1 MSSEFDEL
9 SDADVIPELQKEPFK
24 WKNFLRKNVT
34 QLGMIFVFFTLWLFF
49 IFAAPETFLSPQIY
63 YAFMATTPLFAIM
76 ALPLTM
82 VIISG
87 EIDLSFTSIMAIGM
101 VAFIFIFEPT
111 GNVTLAIIGALA
123 AGIASGILNG
133 GLVVGIGIPSLV
145 ATIGTQFFLRGL
157 SLVLLNGKGATLVG
171 AKESFV
177 YALFVGKTI
186 GKIPNQFWW
195 SIAIAIFC
203 WIILNRT
210 RLGAHIY
217 LIGDNEQSA
226 RLMGVNVNRT
236 RMVVFIMMGLAAA
249 FAGVLASLQVSF
261 FWPSLGEG
269 YLLST
274 LASVFLG
281 GTSVFGGTGTI
292 LGTFLGSYII
302 GAINAGIVAIGLTGF
317 WTQLIYGLIIVVSVS
332 MHVILQKRIK

>member
-1 MSSEFDEL
+1 
-9 SDADVIPELQKEPFK
+9 
-24 WKNFLRKNVT
+24 
-34 QLGMIFVFFTLWLFF
+34 
-49 IFAAPETFLSPQIY
+49 
-63 YAFMATTPLFAIM
+63 
-76 ALPLTM
+76 
-82 VIISG
+82 
-87 EIDLSFTSIMAIGM
+87 
-101 VAFIFIFEPT
+101 
-111 GNVTLAIIGALA
+111 
-123 AGIASGILNG
+123 
-133 GLVVGIGIPSLV
+133 VVGIGIPSLV

-157 SLVLLNGKGATLVG
+157 SLVLLQGKGASLIEARETFIYQVL
-171 AKESFV
+171 
-177 YALFVGKTI
+177 VGKTI
-186 GKIPNQFWW
+186 GNIPNQFWW
-195 SIAIAIFC
+195 SIAVAIAC

-236 RMVVFIMMGLAAA
+236 RMAVFIMMGLAAA
-249 FAGVLASLQVSF
+249 FSGVLASMQVSF

-302 GAINAGIVAIGLTGF
+302 GAINAAIVAIGLTGF
-317 WTQLIYGLIIVVSVS
+317 WTELIYGLIIIISVS
-332 MHVILQKRIK
+332 MHVVMQRRIK

>member
-1 MSSEFDEL
+1 MGSEIKEL
-9 SDADVIPELQKEPFK
+9 SGPEAVSEKQKEPFN
-24 WKNFLRKNVT
+24 WKNFLRKNAT
-34 QLGMIFVFFTLWLFF
+34 QLGMIVVFFGLWLFF
-49 IFAAPETFLSPQIY
+49 ILAAPETFLSPQIY
-63 YAFMATTPLFAIM
+63 YAFMATTPFFAIM

-82 VIISG
+82 VIIAG
-87 EIDLSFTSIMAIGM
+87 EIDLSFPSIMAVGM
-101 VAFIFIFEPT
+101 VAFIFVFEPT
-111 GNVTLAIIGALA
+111 GNVALALIAALA

-157 SLVLLNGKGATLVG
+157 SLVLLEGQGATLIE
-171 AKESFV
+171 ARESLV
-177 YALFVGKTI
+177 YKLLVGKAI
-186 GKIPNQFWW
+186 GSIPNQFWW
-195 SIAIAIFC
+195 SIAIAILC

-236 RMVVFIMMGLAAA
+236 RMAIFVMIGLAAA

-317 WTQLIYGLIIVVSVS
+317 WTELIYGLIIVVSVS
-332 MHVILQKRIK
+332 MHVVLKRRIK

>member
-1 MSSEFDEL
+1 MSSDIEETSGL
-9 SDADVIPELQKEPFK
+9 DVPPVLQKEPFS
-24 WKNFLRKNVT
+24 WKNFLRKNAT
-34 QLGMIFVFFTLWLFF
+34 QLGMIIVFFGLWMFF
-49 IFAAPETFLSPQIY
+49 IMAAPETFLSPQIY

-82 VIISG
+82 VIIAG
-87 EIDLSFTSIMAIGM
+87 EMDLSFPSIMAIGM
-101 VAFIFIFEPT
+101 VAFVFVFGPT
-111 GNVTLAIIGALA
+111 GNVFLAVFAALTAGVA
-123 AGIASGILNG
+123 AGLLNA

-157 SLVLLNGKGATLVG
+157 ALVLLQGKGATLIETR
-171 AKESFV
+171 ESFM
-177 YALFVGKTI
+177 YELLVGKTI
-186 GKIPNQFWW
+186 GNIPNQFWW
-195 SIAIAIFC
+195 SIAIAILC

-217 LIGDNEQSA
+217 LIGDNEKSA
-226 RLMGVNVNRT
+226 RLMGVNVKRT
-236 RMVVFIMMGLAAA
+236 RIAVFLMMGLAAA
-249 FAGVLASLQVSF
+249 FSGILASLQVSF

-281 GTSVFGGTGTI
+281 GTSVFGGVGTI

-317 WTQLIYGLIIVVSVS
+317 WTELIYGMIIIISVS
-332 MHVILQKRIK
+332 MHVVMQKRIK

>member
-1 MSSEFDEL
+1 MNSEVEEPSAEDP
-9 SDADVIPELQKEPFK
+9 VPESKKAPIN
-24 WKNFLRKNVT
+24 WKNFVRKNTT
-34 QLGMIFVFFTLWLFF
+34 QLGMIFVFFGIWLFF
-49 IFAAPETFLSPQIY
+49 ILAAPKTFLSPQIY

-82 VIISG
+82 VIIAG
-87 EIDLSFTSIMAIGM
+87 DIDLSFPSIMAVGM
-101 VAFIFIFEPT
+101 VAFIFVFELT
-111 GNVTLAIIGALA
+111 GNVGLAIIAALS
-123 AGIASGILNG
+123 AGIASGFLNG

-157 SLVLLNGKGATLVG
+157 SLVLLEGKGATLIA

-177 YALFVGKTI
+177 YELFVGKTI
-186 GKIPNQFWW
+186 GRIPNQFWW
-195 SIAIAIFC
+195 SIAIAIIC

-217 LIGDNEQSA
+217 LIGDNVQSA

-236 RMVVFIMMGLAAA
+236 RLAVFIMMGLAAA

-281 GTSVFGGTGTI
+281 GTSVFGGVGTI

-302 GAINAGIVAIGLTGF
+302 GAINAGIVAIGMTGF
-317 WTQLIYGLIIVVSVS
+317 WTQLIYGLIIIISVS
-332 MHVILQKRIK
+332 MHVVLQRRIK

>member
-1 MSSEFDEL
+1 MSPETEEL
-9 SDADVIPELQKEPFK
+9 SGADVVPEPQKEPFNR
-24 WKNFLRKNVT
+24 KNFIRKNAT
-34 QLGMIFVFFTLWLFF
+34 QLGMIVVFFGLWLFF
-49 IFAAPETFLSPQIY
+49 ILAAPQTFLSPQIY
-63 YAFMATTPLFAIM
+63 YAFMSTTPLFAIM
-76 ALPLTM
+76 ALPLTL
-82 VIISG
+82 VIIAG
-87 EIDLSFTSIMAIGM
+87 EMDLSFPSIMAVGM

-111 GNVTLAIIGALA
+111 GNVALAVLAALA
-123 AGIASGILNG
+123 AGVAAGVLNG

-157 SLVLLNGKGATLVG
+157 SLVLLQGKGASLIEARETFIYQVL
-171 AKESFV
+171 
-177 YALFVGKTI
+177 VGKTI
-186 GKIPNQFWW
+186 GNIPNQFWW
-195 SIAIAIFC
+195 SIAVAIAC

-236 RMVVFIMMGLAAA
+236 RMAVFIMMGLAAA
-249 FAGVLASLQVSF
+249 FSGVLASMQVSF

-302 GAINAGIVAIGLTGF
+302 GAINAAIVAIGLTGF
-317 WTQLIYGLIIVVSVS
+317 WTELIYGLIIIISVS
-332 MHVILQKRIK
+332 MHVVMQRRIK

>member
-1 MSSEFDEL
+1 MSSETEKL
-9 SDADVIPELQKEPFK
+9 SSEEAVLAQKEPFN
-24 WKNFLRKNVT
+24 WKNFIRKNAT
-34 QLGMIFVFFTLWLFF
+34 QLGMIVVFFGLWLFF
-49 IFAAPETFLSPQIY
+49 ILAAPETFLSPQIY

-76 ALPLTM
+76 AMPLTM
-82 VIISG
+82 VIIAG
-87 EIDLSFTSIMAIGM
+87 EMDLSFPSIMAIGM

-111 GNVTLAIIGALA
+111 GNVPLALLAALA
-123 AGIASGILNG
+123 AGVASGILNG

-157 SLVLLNGKGATLVG
+157 SLVLLQGQGATLI
-171 AKESFV
+171 AARESFI
-177 YALFVGKTI
+177 YTLLVGKTI
-186 GKIPNQFWW
+186 GSIPNQFWW
-195 SIAIAIFC
+195 SIAVAIGC
-203 WIILNRT
+203 WLILNRT

-217 LIGDNEQSA
+217 LIGDNEKSA

-236 RMVVFIMMGLAAA
+236 RMAVFIMIGLAAA
-249 FAGVLASLQVSF
+249 FAGVLASMQVSF

-302 GAINAGIVAIGLTGF
+302 GAINAAIVAIGLTGF
-317 WTQLIYGLIIVVSVS
+317 WTELIYGLIIVISVS
-332 MHVILQKRIK
+332 MHVIMQRRIK

>member
-1 MSSEFDEL
+1 MSSEIEDL
-9 SDADVIPELQKEPFK
+9 SEVNAVPEPQKEPFTLK
-24 WKNFLRKNVT
+24 KFVRKNAT
-34 QLGMIFVFFTLWLFF
+34 QLGMIIVFFGIWLFF
-49 IFAAPETFLSPQIY
+49 ILAAPRTFLSPQIY

-82 VIISG
+82 VIIAG
-87 EIDLSFTSIMAIGM
+87 EMDLSFPSIMAIGM
-101 VAFIFIFEPT
+101 VAFVFIFQPT
-111 GNVTLAIIGALA
+111 GNVVLAVVAALA
-123 AGIASGILNG
+123 AGVAAGLLNG

-157 SLVLLNGKGATLVG
+157 ALVLLQGKGATLIE
-171 AKESFV
+171 ARESFI
-177 YALFVGKTI
+177 YEILVGKTI
-186 GKIPNQFWW
+186 GNIPNQFWW
-195 SIAIAIFC
+195 SIAIAILC

-217 LIGDNEQSA
+217 LIGDNVQSA

-236 RMVVFIMMGLAAA
+236 RLAVFIMMGLAAA
-249 FAGVLASLQVSF
+249 LAGVLASLQVSF

-292 LGTFLGSYII
+292 LGTFLGAYII

-317 WTQLIYGLIIVVSVS
+317 WTELIYGLIIIISVS
-332 MHVILQKRIK
+332 MHVVMQRRIK

>member
-1 MSSEFDEL
+1 
-9 SDADVIPELQKEPFK
+9 
-24 WKNFLRKNVT
+24 
-34 QLGMIFVFFTLWLFF
+34 
-49 IFAAPETFLSPQIY
+49 
-63 YAFMATTPLFAIM
+63 MATTPLFAIM
-76 ALPLTM
+76 AMPLTM
-82 VIISG
+82 VIIAG
-87 EIDLSFTSIMAIGM
+87 EMDLSFTSVMAIGM
-101 VAFIFIFEPT
+101 VAFLAIFEPT
-111 GNVTLAIIGALA
+111 GNVTLAILAALA
-123 AGIASGILNG
+123 AGVAAGVLNG

-171 AKESFV
+171 ARESFV
-177 YALFVGKTI
+177 YEMLVGKTI

-195 SIAIAIFC
+195 SIAIAIVC

-236 RMVVFIMMGLAAA
+236 RLTVFIMIGLAAA

-281 GTSVFGGTGTI
+281 GTSVFGGVGTI

-302 GAINAGIVAIGLTGF
+302 GAINAGIVAIGMTGF
-317 WTQLIYGLIIVVSVS
+317 WTQLIYGLIILISVS
-332 MHVILQKRIK
+332 MHVLLQRRVK

>member
-1 MSSEFDEL
+1 MSSEIEGPL
-9 SDADVIPELQKEPFK
+9 GPDVFAESKKQPSK

-34 QLGMIFVFFTLWLFF
+34 QIGMIVVFFALWLFF
-49 IFAAPETFLSPQIY
+49 ILAAPETFLAPQIY

-82 VIISG
+82 VIIAG
-87 EIDLSFTSIMAIGM
+87 DIDLSFPSIMAMGM
-101 VAFIFIFEPT
+101 VAFVFIFDLT
-111 GNVTLAIIGALA
+111 GNVGLSIFAALS
-123 AGIASGILNG
+123 AGIASGFLNVA
-133 GLVVGIGIPSLV
+133 LVVGIGIPSLV

-157 SLVLLNGKGATLVG
+157 SLVLLDGQGATLVA
-171 AKESFV
+171 AKETFF
-177 YALFVGKTI
+177 YELFVGKTI
-186 GKIPNQFWW
+186 GRIPNQFWW
-195 SIAIAIFC
+195 SIAIAIIC

-217 LIGDNEQSA
+217 LIGDNVQSA

-236 RMVVFIMMGLAAA
+236 RLAVFIMMGLAAA

-281 GTSVFGGTGTI
+281 GTSVFGGVGTI

-302 GAINAGIVAIGLTGF
+302 GAINAGIVAIGMTGF
-317 WTQLIYGLIIVVSVS
+317 WTRLIYGLIIIISVS
-332 MHVILQKRIK
+332 MHVVLQRRIK

>member
-1 MSSEFDEL
+1 MSSEIEDLAGAEE
-9 SDADVIPELQKEPFK
+9 AVVVQKEPFN
-24 WKNFLRKNVT
+24 WKNFLRKNAT
-34 QLGMIFVFFTLWLFF
+34 QLGMIFVFFGIWLFF
-49 IFAAPETFLSPQIY
+49 LLAAPETFLSPQIY

-82 VIISG
+82 VIIAG
-87 EIDLSFTSIMAIGM
+87 EMDLSFPSIMAIGM
-101 VAFIFIFEPT
+101 VAFVFVFEPT
-111 GNVTLAIIGALA
+111 GNVAFALLAALA
-123 AGIASGILNG
+123 AGIGAGILNG
-133 GLVVGIGIPSLV
+133 GLVVAIGIPSLV

-157 SLVLLNGKGATLVG
+157 ALVLLQGKGATLI
-171 AKESFV
+171 AARESFI
-177 YALFVGKTI
+177 YELLVGKTI
-186 GKIPNQFWW
+186 GNIPNQFWW
-195 SIAIAIFC
+195 SILVALSC

-236 RMVVFIMMGLAAA
+236 RMAVFIMMGLAAA
-249 FAGVLASLQVSF
+249 FSGVLASLQVSF

-281 GTSVFGGTGTI
+281 GTSVFGGVGTI

-317 WTQLIYGLIIVVSVS
+317 WTELIYGLIIIISVS
-332 MHVILQKRIK
+332 MHVIMQKRIK

>member
-1 MSSEFDEL
+1 MSSEIEEL
-9 SDADVIPELQKEPFK
+9 SSADAVVEPQKEPFN
-24 WKNFLRKNVT
+24 WKNFLRKNST
-34 QLGMIFVFFTLWLFF
+34 QLGMIFVFFALWLFF
-49 IFAAPETFLSPQIY
+49 ILAAPQTFLSPQIY
-63 YAFMATTPLFAIM
+63 YAYMATTPFFAIM

-82 VIISG
+82 VIIAG
-87 EIDLSFTSIMAIGM
+87 EIDLSFPSIMAIGM
-101 VAFIFIFEPT
+101 VAFVFIFEPT
-111 GNVTLAIIGALA
+111 GNVALAIIGALA

-157 SLVLLNGKGATLVG
+157 SLVLLQGKGATLIEARETVIY
-171 AKESFV
+171 EI
-177 YALFVGKTI
+177 LIGKTI
-186 GKIPNQFWW
+186 GNIPNQFWW
-195 SIAIAIFC
+195 SIAVAILC

-217 LIGDNEQSA
+217 LTGDNEQSA

-236 RMVVFIMMGLAAA
+236 RLAIFIMIGLAAA

-317 WTQLIYGLIIVVSVS
+317 WTELIYGLIIVVSVS
-332 MHVILQKRIK
+332 MHVILRKRIK

>member
-1 MSSEFDEL
+1 MDQQIEELAVKDET
-9 SDADVIPELQKEPFK
+9 PEEIKESFSL
-24 WKNFLRKNVT
+24 KNFLRKNAT
-34 QLGMIFVFFTLWLFF
+34 QVGMIIVFFGIWLFF
-49 IFAAPETFLSPQIY
+49 ILAAPNTFLSPQIY
-63 YAFMATTPLFAIM
+63 YAFMATTPFFAVM

-82 VIISG
+82 VIIAG
-87 EIDLSFTSIMAIGM
+87 EIDLSFPSVMAIGM
-101 VAFIFIFEPT
+101 VAFIFVFELT
-111 GNVTLAIIGALA
+111 GNVALAIAASLL
-123 AGIASGILNG
+123 AGIASGLLNG
-133 GLVVGIGIPSLV
+133 GLIVAIGIPSLV
-145 ATIGTQFFLRGL
+145 ATLGTQFFLRGL
-157 SLVLLNGKGATLVG
+157 SLVLLEGRGATLVD
-171 AKESFV
+171 AKESLV
-177 YALFVGKTI
+177 YTLLVGKTI

-195 SIAIAIFC
+195 SILIAIAC
-203 WIILNRT
+203 WIVLNRT

-236 RMVVFIMMGLAAA
+236 RLAVFIIMGLAAA
-249 FAGVLASLQVSF
+249 FAGVLASLQVSY

-281 GTSVFGGTGTI
+281 GTSVFGGVGTV

-302 GAINAGIVAIGLTGF
+302 GAINAGIVAVGMTGF
-317 WTQLIYGLIIVVSVS
+317 WTELIYGLIIIISIS

>member
-1 MSSEFDEL
+1 MSSEIEEL
-9 SDADVIPELQKEPFK
+9 SEADAVPEPQKEPFN
-24 WKNFLRKNVT
+24 WKRFGRKNTT
-34 QLGMIFVFFTLWLFF
+34 QLGMIIVFFGIWLFF
-49 IFAAPETFLSPQIY
+49 ILAAPKTFLSPQIY

-82 VIISG
+82 VIIAG
-87 EIDLSFTSIMAIGM
+87 EMDLSFTSIMAIGM
-101 VAFIFIFEPT
+101 VAFVFIFEPT
-111 GNVTLAIIGALA
+111 GNVTLAVIAALTAGVA
-123 AGIASGILNG
+123 AGILNG

-157 SLVLLNGKGATLVG
+157 ALVLLQGKGATLIE
-171 AKESFV
+171 AREAAIYQF
-177 YALFVGKTI
+177 LVGKTI
-186 GKIPNQFWW
+186 GNIPNQFWW
-195 SIAIAIFC
+195 SIAIAILC

-217 LIGDNEQSA
+217 LIGDNVQSA

-236 RMVVFIMMGLAAA
+236 RLVVFIMMGLAAA

-317 WTQLIYGLIIVVSVS
+317 WTELIYGLIIIISVS
-332 MHVILQKRIK
+332 MHVVMQRRIK

>member
-1 MSSEFDEL
+1 MNSEIEDL
-9 SDADVIPELQKEPFK
+9 SADDPAPESKKAPIN
-24 WKNFLRKNVT
+24 WKKFLRKNAT
-34 QLGMIFVFFTLWLFF
+34 QLGMIFVFFGLWLFF
-49 IFAAPETFLSPQIY
+49 ILAAPQTFLSPQIY

-82 VIISG
+82 VIIAG
-87 EIDLSFTSIMAIGM
+87 DIDLSFPSIMAVGM
-101 VAFIFIFEPT
+101 VAFIFIFELT
-111 GNVTLAIIGALA
+111 GNVGLAIIAALL
-123 AGIASGILNG
+123 AGMASGFLNSA
-133 GLVVGIGIPSLV
+133 LIVGIGIPSLV

-157 SLVLLNGKGATLVG
+157 SLVLLDGKGATLVA

-177 YALFVGKTI
+177 YELLVGKTI
-186 GKIPNQFWW
+186 GRIPNQFWW
-195 SIAIAIFC
+195 SIGIAILC

-217 LIGDNEQSA
+217 LIGDNVQSA

-236 RMVVFIMMGLAAA
+236 RLAVFVMMGLAAA

-261 FWPSLGEG
+261 FWPSLGGG

-281 GTSVFGGTGTI
+281 GTSVFGGVGTI

-317 WTQLIYGLIIVVSVS
+317 WTQLIYGLIIIISVS
-332 MHVILQKRIK
+332 MHVVLQRRIK

>member
-1 MSSEFDEL
+1 MSSEIEDL
-9 SDADVIPELQKEPFK
+9 SEVDVVPETQKEPFTLK
-24 WKNFLRKNVT
+24 KFVRKNAT
-34 QLGMIFVFFTLWLFF
+34 QLGMIIVFFGIWLFF
-49 IFAAPETFLSPQIY
+49 ILAAPETFLSPQIY

-82 VIISG
+82 VIIAG
-87 EIDLSFTSIMAIGM
+87 EMDLSFPSIMAIGM
-101 VAFIFIFEPT
+101 VAFVFIFQPT
-111 GNVTLAIIGALA
+111 GNVILAVVAALA
-123 AGIASGILNG
+123 AGVAAGLLNG

-157 SLVLLNGKGATLVG
+157 ALVLLQGKGATLIE
-171 AKESFV
+171 ARESFIYEV
-177 YALFVGKTI
+177 LVGKTI
-186 GKIPNQFWW
+186 GNIPNQFWW
-195 SIAIAIFC
+195 SIAIAILC

-217 LIGDNEQSA
+217 LIGDNVQSA
-226 RLMGVNVNRT
+226 RLMGVNVKRT
-236 RMVVFIMMGLAAA
+236 RLAVFIMMGLAAA
-249 FAGVLASLQVSF
+249 LAGVLASLQVSF

-281 GTSVFGGTGTI
+281 GTSVFGGIGTI
-292 LGTFLGSYII
+292 LGTFLGAYII

-317 WTQLIYGLIIVVSVS
+317 WTELIYGLIIIISVS
-332 MHVILQKRIK
+332 MHVVMQRRIK

>member
-1 MSSEFDEL
+1 MSSETEEL
-9 SDADVIPELQKEPFK
+9 SSADRVPELPKRTIN
-24 WKNFLRKNVT
+24 WRGFLRKNTT
-34 QLGMIFVFFTLWLFF
+34 QLGMIFVFFALWLFF
-49 IFAAPETFLSPQIY
+49 ILAAPETFLSPQIY
-63 YAFMATTPLFAIM
+63 YAFMATTPFFAIM

-82 VIISG
+82 VIIAG
-87 EIDLSFTSIMAIGM
+87 EMDLSFPSIMAIGM
-101 VAFIFIFEPT
+101 VAFVLVLEPT
-111 GNVTLAIIGALA
+111 GNVALATVAALA

-157 SLVLLNGKGATLVG
+157 SLVLLEGKGATLVG
-171 AKESFV
+171 ARESFV
-177 YALFVGKTI
+177 YELFVGKTI
-186 GKIPNQFWW
+186 GTVPNQFWW
-195 SIAIAIFC
+195 SIVVAVLC

-226 RLMGVNVNRT
+226 RLMGVNANRT
-236 RMVVFIMMGLAAA
+236 RLALFMMIGLAAA
-249 FAGVLASLQVSF
+249 FAGVLASLQVSY

-317 WTQLIYGLIIVVSVS
+317 WTELIYGLIIIISVS
-332 MHVILQKRIK
+332 LHVALRKRVK

>member
-1 MSSEFDEL
+1 
-9 SDADVIPELQKEPFK
+9 
-24 WKNFLRKNVT
+24 
-34 QLGMIFVFFTLWLFF
+34 
-49 IFAAPETFLSPQIY
+49 
-63 YAFMATTPLFAIM
+63 MATTPLFAIM

-82 VIISG
+82 VIIAG
-87 EIDLSFTSIMAIGM
+87 EMDLSFPSIMAIGM

-111 GNVTLAIIGALA
+111 GNVSLAIIAALA
-123 AGIASGILNG
+123 AGVAAGVLNG

-157 SLVLLNGKGATLVG
+157 SLVLLEGQGATLI
-171 AKESFV
+171 ATKESFV
-177 YALFVGKTI
+177 YTLFVGKAI
-186 GKIPNQFWW
+186 GRIPNQFWW
-195 SIAIAIFC
+195 SIAIAILC

-217 LIGDNEQSA
+217 LIGDNVQSA

-236 RMVVFIMMGLAAA
+236 RLAVFIMMGLAAA

-281 GTSVFGGTGTI
+281 GTSVFGGVGTI

-302 GAINAGIVAIGLTGF
+302 GAINAGIVAIGMTGF
-317 WTQLIYGLIIVVSVS
+317 WTELIYGLIIIISVS
-332 MHVILQKRIK
+332 MHVIMQRRVKR

>member
-1 MSSEFDEL
+1 MSFETEEL
-9 SDADVIPELQKEPFK
+9 SDADVVPEPEKEPFN
-24 WKNFLRKNVT
+24 WKNFLRKNAT
-34 QLGMIFVFFTLWLFF
+34 QLGMIVVFFGLWLFF
-49 IFAAPETFLSPQIY
+49 ILAAPETFLSPQIY
-63 YAFMATTPLFAIM
+63 YAFMSTTPLFAIM
-76 ALPLTM
+76 AMPLTM
-82 VIISG
+82 VIIAG
-87 EIDLSFTSIMAIGM
+87 EMDLSFPSIMAVGM
-101 VAFIFIFEPT
+101 VAFIFIFGPT
-111 GNVTLAIIGALA
+111 GNVPLAVLAALA
-123 AGIASGILNG
+123 AGVGAGVLNG

-157 SLVLLNGKGATLVG
+157 SLVLLQGKGASLIEARETFIYQVL
-171 AKESFV
+171 
-177 YALFVGKTI
+177 VGKTI
-186 GKIPNQFWW
+186 GNIPNQFWW
-195 SIAIAIFC
+195 SVAVAIVC

-236 RMVVFIMMGLAAA
+236 RMAVFIMMGLAAA
-249 FAGVLASLQVSF
+249 FAGVLASMQVSF

-317 WTQLIYGLIIVVSVS
+317 WTELIYGLIIIISVS
-332 MHVILQKRIK
+332 MHVVMQRRIK

>member
-1 MSSEFDEL
+1 MSSEIEEL
-9 SDADVIPELQKEPFK
+9 SSEDLVLEPK
-24 WKNFLRKNVT
+24 REPINWRNFLRKNVT
-34 QLGMIFVFFTLWLFF
+34 QLGMIVVFFALWLFF
-49 IFAAPETFLSPQIY
+49 ILSAPETFLSPQIY
-63 YAFMATTPLFAIM
+63 YAFMSTTPFFAIM

-82 VIISG
+82 LIIAG
-87 EIDLSFTSIMAIGM
+87 EIDLSFPSIMAMGM

-111 GNVTLAIIGALA
+111 GNVTLAIIAALIT
-123 AGIASGILNG
+123 GILSGILNG

-157 SLVLLNGKGATLVG
+157 SLVLLEGRGVTLVG
-171 AKESFV
+171 ARESFL
-177 YALFVGKTI
+177 YELFVGKTF
-186 GKIPNQFWW
+186 GRIPNQFWW
-195 SIAIAIFC
+195 SIAIAILC

-210 RLGAHIY
+210 RFGAHIY
-217 LIGDNEQSA
+217 LTGDNEQSA

-236 RMVVFIMMGLAAA
+236 RLAVFILIGLAAA

-317 WTQLIYGLIIVVSVS
+317 WTELIYGLIIVVSVS
-332 MHVILQKRIK
+332 MHVILKRRIK

>member
-1 MSSEFDEL
+1 MSSEIKEL
-9 SDADVIPELQKEPFK
+9 SDGDEIPKPPKEPFK
-24 WKNFLRKNVT
+24 MKNFVRKNVT
-34 QLGMIFVFFTLWLFF
+34 QLGMIFVFFGIWLFF
-49 IFAAPETFLSPQIY
+49 ILAAPKTFLSPQIY
-63 YAFMATTPLFAIM
+63 YAFMSTTPLFAIM

-82 VIISG
+82 VIIAG
-87 EIDLSFTSIMAIGM
+87 EMDLSFSSIMAIGM
-101 VAFIFIFEPT
+101 VAFVFIFEPT
-111 GNVTLAIIGALA
+111 GNVGLAVIAALA
-123 AGIASGILNG
+123 AGIAAGIMNG

-157 SLVLLNGKGATLVG
+157 ALVLLDGKGATLV
-171 AKESFV
+171 ATKETFV
-177 YALFVGKTI
+177 YQILVGKTI

-195 SIAIAIFC
+195 SIAVAILC

-217 LIGDNEQSA
+217 LIGDNEKSA

-236 RMVVFIMMGLAAA
+236 RMAVFIMMGFASAL
-249 FAGVLASLQVSF
+249 AGVLASLQVSF

-317 WTQLIYGLIIVVSVS
+317 WTELIYGFIIVASVS
-332 MHVILQKRIK
+332 MHVILQRRIK

>member
-1 MSSEFDEL
+1 MKSETEELIGDEQ
-9 SDADVIPELQKEPFK
+9 VVETKKEPFNL
-24 WKNFLRKNVT
+24 KNFLRKNAT
-34 QLGMIFVFFTLWLFF
+34 QFGMIFVFFALWLFF
-49 IFAAPETFLSPQIY
+49 ILAAPETFLSPQIY

-82 VIISG
+82 VIIAG
-87 EIDLSFTSIMAIGM
+87 EIDLSFPSIMAMGM
-101 VAFIFIFEPT
+101 VAFIFIFDLT
-111 GNVTLAIIGALA
+111 GNVPLAIAAALL
-123 AGIASGILNG
+123 AGIGSGALNG
-133 GLVVGIGIPSLV
+133 GLVVGIGIPALV

-157 SLVLLNGKGATLVG
+157 SLVLLEGQGATLVE
-171 AKESFV
+171 AKESV
-177 YALFVGKTI
+177 IYEILVGKSI
-186 GKIPNQFWW
+186 GRIPNQFWW
-195 SIAIAIFC
+195 SILIAIVC
-203 WIILNRT
+203 WVILNRT

-236 RMVVFIMMGLAAA
+236 RMAVFIMMGLAAA

-269 YLLST
+269 YLMST

-281 GTSVFGGTGTI
+281 GTSVFGGVGTI

-317 WTQLIYGLIIVVSVS
+317 WTQLIYGLIIIISVS
-332 MHVILQKRIK
+332 MHVVLQRRIK

>member
-1 MSSEFDEL
+1 MSSEFEEL
-9 SDADVIPELQKEPFK
+9 SGEELVLEPKKEPFN
-24 WKNFLRKNVT
+24 WRGFLRKNAT
-34 QLGMIFVFFTLWLFF
+34 QLGMIVVFFGLWLFF
-49 IFAAPETFLSPQIY
+49 ILAAPETFLSPQIY
-63 YAFMATTPLFAIM
+63 YAYMATTPFFAIM

-82 VIISG
+82 VIIAG
-87 EIDLSFTSIMAIGM
+87 EIDLSFPSIMAIGM
-101 VAFIFIFEPT
+101 VAFVSLFEPT
-111 GNVTLAIIGALA
+111 GNVALA
-123 AGIASGILNG
+123 LIAALTAGIASGILNG

-157 SLVLLNGKGATLVG
+157 SLVILQGQGATLI
-171 AKESFV
+171 AARESFV
-177 YALFVGKTI
+177 YKLLVGKGI
-186 GKIPNQFWW
+186 GSIPNQFWW
-195 SIAIAIFC
+195 SLAIAILC

-210 RLGAHIY
+210 RFGAHIY
-217 LIGDNEQSA
+217 LIGDNEKSA

-236 RMVVFIMMGLAAA
+236 RMAIFVMIGLAAA
-249 FAGVLASLQVSF
+249 LAGVLASLQVSF

-317 WTQLIYGLIIVVSVS
+317 WTELIYGLIIIVSVS

>member
-1 MSSEFDEL
+1 MSSETEEL
-9 SDADVIPELQKEPFK
+9 SGADAVAEPQKEAFS
-24 WKNFLRKNVT
+24 WQSFLRSNAT
-34 QLGMIFVFFTLWLFF
+34 QLGMFFVFFGLWLFF
-49 IFAAPETFLSPQIY
+49 ILAAPETFLSPQIY
-63 YAFMATTPLFAIM
+63 YAFMATTPFFAIM

-82 VIISG
+82 VIIAG
-87 EIDLSFTSIMAIGM
+87 EMDLSFPSIMAIGM
-101 VAFIFIFEPT
+101 VAFIFVFEPT
-111 GNVTLAIIGALA
+111 GNVGLSLLAALA
-123 AGIASGILNG
+123 AGVASGILNG
-133 GLVVGIGIPSLV
+133 GLVVAIGIPSLV

-157 SLVLLNGKGATLVG
+157 SLVLLEGRGATLIAARESVIYHILVG
-171 AKESFV
+171 R
-177 YALFVGKTI
+177 TI
-186 GKIPNQFWW
+186 GRIPNQFWW
-195 SIAIAIFC
+195 SIAVAVVC

-217 LIGDNEQSA
+217 LIGDNEKSA

-236 RMVVFIMMGLAAA
+236 RMAVFIMMGLAAA
-249 FAGVLASLQVSF
+249 FAGVLASLQVVF

-317 WTQLIYGLIIVVSVS
+317 WTELIYGLIIVVSVS
-332 MHVILQKRIK
+332 MHVVMQRRIK

>member
-1 MSSEFDEL
+1 MRSEIEEL
-9 SDADVIPELQKEPFK
+9 PGTDALPESQKEQF
-24 WKNFLRKNVT
+24 NLRSYLRKNAT
-34 QLGMIFVFFTLWLFF
+34 QLGMIIVFFGLWLFF
-49 IFAAPETFLSPQIY
+49 ILAAPQTFLSPQIY
-63 YAFMATTPLFAIM
+63 YAYMATTPLFAIM

-82 VIISG
+82 VIIAG
-87 EIDLSFTSIMAIGM
+87 EIDLSFPSIMAIGM
-101 VAFIFIFEPT
+101 VAFISVFGPT
-111 GNVTLAIIGALA
+111 GNVALA
-123 AGIASGILNG
+123 LIAALVAGIASGILNG

-157 SLVLLNGKGATLVG
+157 SLVLLEGKGATLI
-171 AKESFV
+171 AARESFV
-177 YALFVGKTI
+177 YKLLVGKAI
-186 GKIPNQFWW
+186 GSIPNQFWW
-195 SIAIAIFC
+195 SIAIAILC

-217 LIGDNEQSA
+217 LTGDNEQSA

-236 RMVVFIMMGLAAA
+236 RMTIFIMIGLAAA

-292 LGTFLGSYII
+292 LGTFLGSYVI

-317 WTQLIYGLIIVVSVS
+317 WTELIYGLIIVVSVS
-332 MHVILQKRIK
+332 MHVIVLKRVK

>member
-1 MSSEFDEL
+1 MSSEIEEL
-9 SDADVIPELQKEPFK
+9 SDADVIREPQKERFK
-24 WKNFLRKNVT
+24 LKKFLRNNAT
-34 QLGMIFVFFTLWLFF
+34 QLGMIFVFFGISLFF
-49 IFAAPETFLSPQIY
+49 ILAAPKTFLSPQIY
-63 YAFMATTPLFAIM
+63 YAFMSTTPLFAIM

-82 VIISG
+82 VIIAG
-87 EIDLSFTSIMAIGM
+87 EMDLSFSSIMAIGM
-101 VAFIFIFEPT
+101 VAFVFIFVPT
-111 GNVTLAIIGALA
+111 GNVALSVIGALTAGLA
-123 AGIASGILNG
+123 AGILNG

-157 SLVLLNGKGATLVG
+157 ALVLLQGKGATLVG
-171 AKESFV
+171 AKETV
-177 YALFVGKTI
+177 TYTLLVGKTI

-195 SIAIAIFC
+195 SIAIAILC

-226 RLMGVNVNRT
+226 RLMGVNVKRT
-236 RMVVFIMMGLAAA
+236 RMIVFIMMGLASA

-317 WTQLIYGLIIVVSVS
+317 WTELIYGFIIVVSVS
-332 MHVILQKRIK
+332 MHVILQRRIK

>member
-1 MSSEFDEL
+1 MSSEIEEL
-9 SDADVIPELQKEPFK
+9 SDTDVIPEPQKEGFK
-24 WKNFLRKNVT
+24 LKKFLRNNAT
-34 QLGMIFVFFTLWLFF
+34 QLGMIFVFFGIWLFF
-49 IFAAPETFLSPQIY
+49 ILAAPKTFLSPQIY
-63 YAFMATTPLFAIM
+63 YAFMSTTPLFAIM

-87 EIDLSFTSIMAIGM
+87 EMDLSFSSIMAIGM
-101 VAFIFIFEPT
+101 VAFVFIYVPT
-111 GNVTLAIIGALA
+111 GNVALSVIAALA
-123 AGIASGILNG
+123 AGIAAGIMNG

-157 SLVLLNGKGATLVG
+157 ALVLLQGKGATLVG
-171 AKESFV
+171 AKETLA
-177 YALFVGKTI
+177 YTILVGKTI

-195 SIAIAIFC
+195 SIAIAISC

-236 RMVVFIMMGLAAA
+236 RMIVFIMMGVASA

-317 WTQLIYGLIIVVSVS
+317 WTELIYGFIIVVSVS
-332 MHVILQKRIK
+332 MHVILQRRIK

>member
-1 MSSEFDEL
+1 MNSEIEEITGEDQL
-9 SDADVIPELQKEPFK
+9 PEPKKEPFK
-24 WKNFLRKNVT
+24 LKNFLRKNAT
-34 QLGMIFVFFTLWLFF
+34 QLGMIFVFFGLWLFF
-49 IFAAPETFLSPQIY
+49 ILAAPKTFLSPQIY

-76 ALPLTM
+76 AMPLTM
-82 VIISG
+82 VIIAG
-87 EIDLSFTSIMAIGM
+87 DMDLSFSSIMAIGM

-111 GNVTLAIIGALA
+111 GNVALA
-123 AGIASGILNG
+123 VIAALATGVAAGVLNG

-157 SLVLLNGKGATLVG
+157 SLVLLQGKGATLIE
-171 AKESFV
+171 ARESFV
-177 YALFVGKTI
+177 YTILVGKSI

-195 SIAIAIFC
+195 SIAIAILC

-217 LIGDNEQSA
+217 LIGDNVQSA

-236 RMVVFIMMGLAAA
+236 RLAVFIMIGLASA

-302 GAINAGIVAIGLTGF
+302 GAINAGIVAIGMTGF
-317 WTQLIYGLIIVVSVS
+317 WTELIYGFIIIVSVS
-332 MHVILQKRIK
+332 MHVVLRRRIK